1 MLSLKDVTTAIGKKK
16 IIHNISFTLKKGEVL
31 ALLGHNGAGKSTL
44 MKTILGTLRKESG
57 TIIAQETID
66 QDVNLERYKRC
77 FSYLPEEPLL
87 FTELTVMQHFQ
98 LYGLSYRVGETTF
111 NERLE
116 RYIDG
121 FQLSANLSSYPE
133 QLSKGMRQKVQTICS
148 FLPDVPIIL
157 IDEPF
162 IGLDVYAV
170 EFLLELLHEKIA
182 ENKSIILTTHQLE
195 QISSLADRFLLLD
208 NGTIVASGD
217 IQSFETITRG
227 SYDA

>member
-1 MLSLKDVTTAIGKKK
+1 
-16 IIHNISFTLKKGEVL
+16 
-31 ALLGHNGAGKSTL
+31 

-133 QLSKGMRQKVQTICS
+133 QLVY
-148 FLPDVPIIL
+148 LVPITLRSIFL
-157 IDEPF
+157 QFGDCSIRQ
-162 IGLDVYAV
+162 LD
-170 EFLLELLHEKIA
+170 
-182 ENKSIILTTHQLE
+182 
-195 QISSLADRFLLLD
+195 
-208 NGTIVASGD
+208 
-217 IQSFETITRG
+217 
-227 SYDA
+227 